1 MTLFGVSLFT
11 SQTTFIALADKNV
24 TSENLIQSSKK
35 TSGTNSGSD
44 EVQSSSVS
52 DSEPSSSSQE
62 TTESNSVTKPD
73 KSVIKPKAGS
83 APDLISE
90 FYVIKPK
97 LTRYDHLVL
106 DLNSTKQSL
115 NLSMQTSLGNQLLGV
130 EWRPE
135 SNAYIIYLSANKQVL
150 LKPAGDTVGSKI
162 TSETQKNSVNN
173 LSRFTDDYLWDIES
187 FNGSYKIIN
196 RKNQL
201 VLALKGTSNHVV
213 GDELIL
219 EKWSAGENQEMLM
232 TRFNGYYA
240 IKSEGLSASG
250 NNVIDINNGF
260 GIGNDIMTSLN
271 GNYASQK
278 WFVLYS
284 SDVNAYVL
292 GNAFDKRIL
301 LSAENGPSKSPIT
314 STFNPKAS
322 LAFKYRHILY
332 SVKDSKNREN
342 IYEIWGNPGYMFA
355 SEKKPSLPQLVT
367 YESKIKGQPIG
378 PMGLWELVQVGT
390 IPPPNLTDF
399 KLDKQGTNPIYYV
412 GETINYS
419 ATVKTSDFRF
429 VTAYFRT
436 DSEHYKV
443 MDLDLYVANGMVNFS
458 SELDTLQMEKEENF
472 EEGEHFI
479 ELLTKGDGLF
489 NSNSLA
495 ARVKILYPTPTAKP
509 IPKKVYLNSKLSQFK
524 GEDFVKDIKD
534 EVGNPIEVKLVS
546 LDTSKVGETK
556 AVVSLANQYKTIE
569 IEVPVEIIKEPAKL
583 KVDFVNEADTLLP
596 GYSITL
602 DGFVGDPIDLTK
614 EQEVI
619 NQLLNI
625 KRAGYKIV
633 GRPENETAV
642 AMNATSI
649 SVKYTLQG
657 LITLTSAPKTL
668 DFGTLTYDAKDKK
681 VESPSFDQKLVVTDT
696 RADAS
701 KGFSV
706 TAALTKP
713 LTNEKGQELEDVLSY
728 VYQDEE
734 KKLTAQEQEIYKN
747 TEGVPGSYTIS
758 DSWKSK
764 KEADGLKL
772 KIKGTTML
780 HTGKYQGVIT
790 WKIMAGQP

>member
-1 MTLFGVSLFT
+1 
-11 SQTTFIALADKNV
+11 
-24 TSENLIQSSKK
+24 
-35 TSGTNSGSD
+35 
-44 EVQSSSVS
+44 
-52 DSEPSSSSQE
+52 
-62 TTESNSVTKPD
+62 
-73 KSVIKPKAGS
+73 
-83 APDLISE
+83 
-90 FYVIKPK
+90 
-97 LTRYDHLVL
+97 
-106 DLNSTKQSL
+106 
-115 NLSMQTSLGNQLLGV
+115 
-130 EWRPE
+130 
-135 SNAYIIYLSANKQVL
+135 
-150 LKPAGDTVGSKI
+150 
-162 TSETQKNSVNN
+162 
-173 LSRFTDDYLWDIES
+173 
-187 FNGSYKIIN
+187 
-196 RKNQL
+196 
-201 VLALKGTSNHVV
+201 
-213 GDELIL
+213 
-219 EKWSAGENQEMLM
+219 MLM

-240 IKSEGLSASG
+240 IKSEGLSATGS
-250 NNVIDINNGF
+250 NVIDINNGF

-271 GNYASQK
+271 GGYASQK

-292 GNAFDKRIL
+292 GNAFDKRML
-301 LSAENGPSKSPIT
+301 LSAEKGPGKSPIT
-314 STFNPKAS
+314 SSFNPKAS
-322 LAFKYRHILY
+322 LSYKYRHILY
-332 SVKDSKNREN
+332 SVKDYKNREN

-355 SEKKPSLPQLVT
+355 SEKKKPSLPQLVT
-367 YESKIKGQPIG
+367 YESKVNGN
-378 PMGLWELVQVGT
+378 PMGLWELDQVGT

-399 KLDKQGTNPIYYV
+399 RLDKQGTNPTYYV

-429 VTAYFRT
+429 MTAYYRY
-436 DSEHYKV
+436 DSERYKV
-443 MDLDLYVANGMVNFS
+443 MDLDLFVVNNEVNFS
-458 SELDTLQMEKEENF
+458 GEWDTLQMEKEEDF
-472 EEGEHFI
+472 KEGERFI

-495 ARVKILYPTPTAKP
+495 ARVKILYPTPTAEP
-509 IPKKVYLNSKLSQFK
+509 IPQKIYRNSKLSQFK

-556 AVVSLANQYKTIE
+556 AVVSLTNQYKTIE
-569 IEVPVEIIKEPAKL
+569 IEVPVEIVKEPAKL
-583 KVDFVNEADTLLP
+583 KIDFVNEAETLLP

-619 NQLLNI
+619 DQLLNI

-668 DFGTLTYDAKDKK
+668 DFGALTYDAKDKK

-713 LTNEKGQELEDVLSY
+713 LTNEKGQKLEDVLSY

-734 KKLTAQEQEIYKN
+734 KKLTEQEQEIYKN